1 MHTIHIMY
9 TLTATADYIAN
20 LSARTAHEIYC
31 DSQMVTEC
39 LVLSTDEAL
48 ADWRAEST
56 DLINMISRDGISDHF
71 RIEMRTRLDEIR
83 DEIGRRFEVSA
94 LSATTAM
101 VQAAIQ

>member
-1 MHTIHIMY
+1 MQIMY
-9 TLTATADYIAN
+9 TLTTLVDYIAN
-20 LSARTAHEIYC
+20 LAADTAREIYS

-39 LVLSTDEAL
+39 LVLSNDEAL
-48 ADWRAEST
+48 VDWRTEST
-56 DLINMISRDGISDHF
+56 DLINMIGRDAIGDHF

-83 DEIGRRFEVSA
+83 DEIVRRFDVSA